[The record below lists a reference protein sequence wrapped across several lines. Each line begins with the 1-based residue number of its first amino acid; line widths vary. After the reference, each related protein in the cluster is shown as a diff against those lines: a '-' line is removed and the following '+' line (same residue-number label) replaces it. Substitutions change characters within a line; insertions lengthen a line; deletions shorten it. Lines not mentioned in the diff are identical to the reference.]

1 MSNTRITTLFVVPAD
16 VLLELVVVMRTTQT
30 LHVTSESEHK
40 DLTLSCTQTYI
51 LFAWPKLSLSQEGKA
66 HLSNILYLLSTS
78 TSLWIPMLYIE
89 CNGHRLFVQCSAA
102 QCDGNWKQSEGSP
115 VDRAGLFWLL
125 ESSRL
130 KLYPLYSLN
139 CTAVQW
145 CSVHSTVLPCAVQQS
160 EFSHSIHRICC
171 RKC

>member
-1 MSNTRITTLFVVPAD
+1 MCFYYHRRERHTFGKPFCTFI
-16 VLLELVVVMRTTQT
+16 ELSYQVYCINCQP
-30 LHVTSESEHK
+30 HHHYEYQC
-40 DLTLSCTQTYI
+40 CTV
-51 LFAWPKLSLSQEGKA
+51 
-66 HLSNILYLLSTS
+66 
-78 TSLWIPMLYIE
+78 YIE
-89 CNGHRLFVQCSAA
+89 CNGHRLFVQCSAS

-171 RKC
+171 RKCQT